1 MNNKLII
8 AGPGTGKTTALINN
22 IFEASKKKDSKSFII
37 STFTRKAASELISR
51 IDKDERFAESFK
63 RKNNLINTI
72 HSISHSLL
80 TNFSNSVACEII
92 SEDKLLR
99 FIEARSTQIGL
110 NDGTY
115 NLHKLNNAMLI
126 FNLITDNQIDPD
138 DLRDQLADE
147 EEEIQIIASSYSRY
161 KNSLDR
167 NKKYDFASI
176 QLKLLESLRENSD
189 FQNQVI
195 ENYSEIFIDEFQD
208 INNIQNDIFNEFSNL
223 GLNLTVVGDDDQ
235 SIYGFRGAV
244 SEFLVNFEENHQDV
258 EVEIL
263 ETNYRSSKK
272 IVELT
277 NRMIQQAN
285 YPRLEKNI
293 VAHDQS
299 ECSDVMFKSFKND
312 ETEFRFI
319 ANKIRDLTNTTPFS
333 YRDIA
338 ILQRSVKKDISLVME
353 IFENENIP
361 IIPIGAGDLFLL
373 NPIEEFLDLLR
384 IYVHRDGTDEEII
397 NRIERYPFHREN
409 DSINKIYGLER
420 SFFSSTSLVY
430 KIFEICDFFPR
441 YENNFGADLGL
452 ITDLAKTNDEL
463 QLLTTNFDTFN
474 FLIYLE
480 YLKNTNKISRAE
492 DLDVNAV
499 QFMTFHQSKGL
510 EFPIV
515 FMPQMNKFKPPPIS
529 IVDRFSVLLGQEPPD
544 EFLRTHYVGASRA
557 EKFLCMSYSKQKR
570 KPNGEYSNY
579 YYQANSIFEDLSH
592 FYSANNNFEVQADN
606 LDQDNFS
613 RETVLS
619 YNQIKTY
626 RFCPKR
632 YRYNNVFNLQTFDI
646 GALQFGSNLHRS
658 IEALLRNIKLGNLT
672 VETILNDYEEQID
685 DIFYDYWDPN
695 PINQT
700 QEEQNR
706 ELAKEQIKSFLEYC
720 SDDLTPDNIIGIE
733 EPFDILLQDNI
744 RLRGRIDAILNING
758 IKIIDYKTG
767 QAENFT
773 EFQEQLGIYK
783 QCYLQKTN
791 IEATTHI
798 FKLSQGEMLDITT
811 ENENDLFS
819 DIVEIG
825 NLIRNGNFNVFDDR
839 ECTNCPYN
847 KICSDRI

>member
-22 IFEASKKKDSKSFII
+22 IYEASKKKDSKSFII
-37 STFTRKAASELISR
+37 STFTRKSASELISR
-51 IDKDERFAESFK
+51 IDKDDRFDDSFK

-99 FIEARSTQIGL
+99 FIESRSSLIGL

-115 NLHKLNNAMLI
+115 TWHKLNNAMLI
-126 FNLITDNQIDPD
+126 FNLITENQINHEDFQEQFAD
-138 DLRDQLADE
+138 ADE
-147 EEEIQIIASSYSRY
+147 EIKIIASSYPRY

-167 NKKYDFASI
+167 NKRYDFASI
-176 QLKLLESLRENSD
+176 QLKLLQNLREDSD

-195 ENYSEIFIDEFQD
+195 DNYSEVFIDEFQD

-244 SEFLVNFEENHQDV
+244 SDFLVNFEEDHQDV

-277 NRMIQQAN
+277 NRMILQAN

-299 ECSDVMFKSFKND
+299 ECSDIMFKSFKND

-319 ANKIRDLTNTTPFS
+319 ANKIKDLTNTTSFS
-333 YRDIA
+333 YRDVA
-338 ILQRSVKKDISLVME
+338 ILQRSTKRDISLVLE
-353 IFENENIP
+353 IFKKENVP
-361 IIPIGAGDLFLL
+361 IMPIGAGDLFLL

-384 IYVHRDGTDEEII
+384 IYVHRNDTDDEII
-397 NRIERYPFHREN
+397 NRIKRNSFHKDN
-409 DSINKIYGLER
+409 DTINKINSLER
-420 SFFSSTSLVY
+420 SFSSSTSLVY

-463 QLLTTNFDTFN
+463 QLLTSNFDTFN

-480 YLKNTNKISRAE
+480 YLKNTNKMSRAE
-492 DLDVNAV
+492 DLDENAV

-529 IVDRFSVLLGQEPPD
+529 LADRFSILIDQYPPD

-557 EKFLCMSYSKQKR
+557 EKFLCMSYSEQKR
-570 KPNGEYSNY
+570 NSNGEYSNY
-579 YYQANSIFEDLSH
+579 HYQANSIFENLSN

-613 RETVLS
+613 RELVLS

-632 YRYNNVFNLQTFDI
+632 YRYKNIFNLQTFDI

-672 VETILNDYEEQID
+672 IEIILNNYEEQMD

-706 ELAKEQIKSFLEYC
+706 ELAKEQIKNFLEYC

-733 EPFDILLQDNI
+733 EPFDTLLQDNI

-791 IEATTHI
+791 TEATTHI
-798 FKLSQGEMLDITT
+798 FKLSEGEMIDIAT
-811 ENENDLFS
+811 ENENNLFL

-825 NLIRNGNFNVFDDR
+825 NLIRNGNFDVFDDR
-839 ECTNCPYN
+839 ECANCPYN

>member
-1 MNNKLII
+1 MKNKLII

-22 IFEASKKKDSKSFII
+22 IYEASKKKDSKSFII

-51 IDKDERFAESFK
+51 IDKDQRFAESFK

-99 FIEARSTQIGL
+99 FIEARSTLIGL
-110 NDGTY
+110 NDGGY
-115 NLHKLNNAMLI
+115 NWHKLDNAMLI
-126 FNLITDNQIDPD
+126 FNLITDNQIDLD
-138 DLRDQLADE
+138 HLQDQLAEAD
-147 EEEIQIIASSYSRY
+147 EEIQIIASSYSRY

-167 NKKYDFASI
+167 NKRYDFASI
-176 QLKLLESLRENSD
+176 QLKLLQNLRENSD
-189 FQNQVI
+189 FQNQI
-195 ENYSEIFIDEFQD
+195 IKNYSEVFIDEFQD

-223 GLNLTVVGDDDQ
+223 GFNLTVVGDDDQ

-244 SEFLVNFEENHQDV
+244 SDFLVNFQEDHQDV

-277 NRMIQQAN
+277 NRMILQAN
-285 YPRLEKNI
+285 YTRLEKNI
-293 VAHDQS
+293 VAHDQG
-299 ECSDVMFKSFKND
+299 ECSDIMFKSFKND
-312 ETEFRFI
+312 EEEFRFI
-319 ANKIRDLTNTTPFS
+319 AKKIKDITNTTSFFFK
-333 YRDIA
+333 DVA
-338 ILQRSVKKDISLVME
+338 ILQTSTKRDISLVLE
-353 IFENENIP
+353 IFENENVP

-384 IYVHRDGTDEEII
+384 IYVDRDDTDDEII
-397 NRIERYPFHREN
+397 NRIKRYSFHRDN
-409 DSINKIYGLER
+409 DTINKIYGLDR
-420 SFFSSTSLVY
+420 SFSSATSLVY

-441 YENNFGADLGL
+441 YENNFGANLGL

-463 QLLTTNFDTFN
+463 QLLTSNFDVFN
-474 FLIYLE
+474 FLKYLE
-480 YLKNTNKISRAE
+480 YLKNRNKISRAE
-492 DLDVNAV
+492 DLDINAV

-515 FMPQMNKFKPPPIS
+515 FMPQMNEFKLPPLSIADKFTALI
-529 IVDRFSVLLGQEPPD
+529 GQETPD
-544 EFLRTHYVGASRA
+544 EFLRKHYVGASRA

-579 YYQANSIFEDLSH
+579 YYKANSIFENLSN
-592 FYSANNNFEVQADN
+592 FYSANNSFEVQADN

-613 RETVLS
+613 RELVLS

-632 YRYNNVFNLQTFDI
+632 YRYSNIFNLQTFDI

-672 VETILNDYEEQID
+672 IETILNHYEEQMD

-700 QEEQNR
+700 QEQQNR

-720 SDDLTPDNIIGIE
+720 SNDLTPDNINGIE
-733 EPFDILLQDNI
+733 EPFDTLLQDNI

-767 QAENFT
+767 QADNLI

-783 QCYLQKTN
+783 KCYFQKTN

-798 FKLSQGEMLDITT
+798 FKLSDGEMMDIDT

-819 DIVEIG
+819 DIVQIG
-825 NLIRNGNFNVFDDR
+825 NSIRNGIFNVLDDR
-839 ECTNCPYN
+839 NCESCPYN